1 MHEAHLNYWLA
12 VLCVSVRSV
21 YRCGPWWYIWSMF
34 QDYRATLCRQVLL
47 TKLRSLKYEH
57 PVAAQQVWDNCL
69 KMWFCI
75 HFIHI
80 ICCSFFLSLMAS
92 SSSFSKTESSS
103 AGTWTLNVLW
113 KMCGIDVHMDPNI
126 GKRLNALGNTLTSLT
141 GEEDVDDI
149 ADLNS
154 VNMADLSDED
164 EADTMSP
171 TIHMVSQQWVHA
183 RLRFSFGEMYKWY
196 TCFHHS

>member
-1 MHEAHLNYWLA
+1 MK
-12 VLCVSVRSV
+12 VLFCINSVR
-21 YRCGPWWYIWSMF
+21 I
-34 QDYRATLCRQVLL
+34 L
-47 TKLRSLKYEH
+47 
-57 PVAAQQVWDNCL
+57 
-69 KMWFCI
+69 
-75 HFIHI
+75 
-80 ICCSFFLSLMAS
+80 CCSCFPPLPPGCFLH
-92 SSSFSKTESSS
+92 KTESSS

-141 GEEDVDDI
+141 GEEDIDDI

-171 TIHMVSQQWVHA
+171 TIHMVSYLKASLAAIQVLIHCCSTITASLSQSCHMSLMKCYVKCQQSDQN
-183 RLRFSFGEMYKWY
+183 F
-196 TCFHHS
+196 

>member
-1 MHEAHLNYWLA
+1 MSKNVILLSFHPHSAVISCFSPLA
-12 VLCVSVRSV
+12 SC
-21 YRCGPWWYIWSMF
+21 
-34 QDYRATLCRQVLL
+34 
-47 TKLRSLKYEH
+47 
-57 PVAAQQVWDNCL
+57 
-69 KMWFCI
+69 
-75 HFIHI
+75 
-80 ICCSFFLSLMAS
+80 
-92 SSSFSKTESSS
+92 SKTESSS

-171 TIHMVSQQWVHA
+171 TIHMVSHPV
-183 RLRFSFGEMYKWY
+183 SFYLGCRVND
-196 TCFHHS
+196 TLFPPHLDLTRSLVI